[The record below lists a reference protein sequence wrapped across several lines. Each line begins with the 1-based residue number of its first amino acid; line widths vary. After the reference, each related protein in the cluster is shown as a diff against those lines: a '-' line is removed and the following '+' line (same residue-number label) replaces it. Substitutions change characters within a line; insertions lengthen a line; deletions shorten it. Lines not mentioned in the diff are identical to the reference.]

1 MSLETSSVVLR
12 CFSFFKVEPQ
22 RKVFFFSGQT
32 AKGSYC
38 TFKDDSAH
46 ASTRQ
51 LACAY
56 VRVCFSLCRE
66 FPKLAFFFLHSVY
79 KDRYYRITICVLTSI
94 KKKREEISPRLC
106 LWYCVRSLKKKSSLS
121 IPGCLFLQYTTKG
134 SDIVS
139 ENIRKGLV
147 GFVCSCSTDCSL
159 QIC

>member
-1 MSLETSSVVLR
+1 MPLKTGREREKKKTMSLETSSVVLR

-94 KKKREEISPRLC
+94 KKKKEKKLAHV
-106 LWYCVRSLKKKSSLS
+106 YVFGTVCVR
-121 IPGCLFLQYTTKG
+121 
-134 SDIVS
+134 
-139 ENIRKGLV
+139 
-147 GFVCSCSTDCSL
+147 
-159 QIC
+159 